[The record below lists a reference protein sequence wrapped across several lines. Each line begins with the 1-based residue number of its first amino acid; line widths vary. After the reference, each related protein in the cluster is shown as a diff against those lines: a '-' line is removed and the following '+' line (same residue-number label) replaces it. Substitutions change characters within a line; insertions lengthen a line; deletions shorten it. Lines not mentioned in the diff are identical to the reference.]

1 MKKKIKIINNPS
13 SGKTVG
19 KKKLDE
25 VIKILVNKGHTI
37 SMYNTQKKYD
47 AKNETIKTCKEDW
60 DIIIASGGDGTVNEV
75 ANGIAL
81 SESKVPVAIF
91 ATGTVNDFSNYV
103 GMPKDPKGF
112 CELIEAYNI
121 IDVDLGKVNDK
132 YFVNVVSG
140 GMFSSVAHT
149 VPTETKS
156 IFGKAAYYVEAIKG
170 VPKQINSE
178 IKISVESEEFTGEEE
193 VSLFLVTNS
202 SSVGGFKKLAP
213 YADIQDGYLDCVI
226 IGKTE
231 VQDLLPLFINILN
244 GKHTGSSGV
253 RYFKTKSIKVSLRS
267 ENNIH
272 IDADGEFIGELPISI
287 KTVPGAFKIL
297 VP

>member
-13 SGKTVG
+13 SGKTIT

-25 VIKILVNKGHTI
+25 VIKIIVNRGHTV

-47 AKNETIKTCKEDW
+47 AKNETIKTCNEDW

-81 SESKVPVAIF
+81 SENKVPVAIF
-91 ATGTVNDFSNYV
+91 ATGTVNDFSNYI
-103 GMPKDPKGF
+103 GMPKDPLNF
-112 CELIEAYNI
+112 CDVVEKNNV

-132 YFVNVVSG
+132 YFVNVVG
-140 GMFSSVAHT
+140 GGILTTIAHT
-149 VPTETKS
+149 VPVESKG
-156 IFGKAAYYVEAIKG
+156 IFGKAAYYVEGIKG
-170 VPKQINSE
+170 VPKHINSD
-178 IKISVESEEFTGEEE
+178 IKIAIESEEFNGEEE

-244 GKHTGSSGV
+244 GSHTESNGV
-253 RYFKTKSIKVSLRS
+253 KYFKTKNIKVNLISKK
-267 ENNIH
+267 NIH
-272 IDADGEFIGELPISI
+272 IDADGELIGELPISI
-287 KTVPGAFKIL
+287 KIVPGAFKIL